1 MGTNRQK
8 KKDSDFAKELKS
20 KKRKKELDLREK
32 RIIKK

>member
-20 KKRKKELDLREK
+20 KNRKKELDLKNK
-32 RIIKK
+32 RTIKK